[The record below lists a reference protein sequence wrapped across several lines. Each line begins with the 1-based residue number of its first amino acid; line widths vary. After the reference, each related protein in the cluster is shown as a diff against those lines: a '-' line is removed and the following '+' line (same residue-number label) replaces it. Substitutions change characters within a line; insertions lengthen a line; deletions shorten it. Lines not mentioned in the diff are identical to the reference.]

1 MDTYTFIITS
11 IIIVLL
17 PGTGVIYT
25 LSVAMTEGRWK
36 SIYAVIGCTAGIL
49 PHLCASIALTSLLLQ
64 MNSTLFAIIKYAGVL
79 YLIYIGWGMLTDT
92 GAGTFAEMKTS
103 RLAGAIIRRG
113 ILINLL
119 NPKLTLF
126 FFSFLPQYISADS
139 THYTASSAML
149 GLLFMLL
156 TFIIFS
162 LYGILA
168 GSAKSWLC
176 QSASRLARIQ
186 KCFGTIFMLFAIRLA
201 L

>member
-49 PHLCASIALTSLLLQ
+49 PHLLASIALTSLLLQ
-64 MNSTLFAIIKYAGVL
+64 MNGTLFDIIKYAGVL
-79 YLIYIGWGMLTDT
+79 YLVYIGYGILTSKGT
-92 GAGTFAEMKTS
+92 GVFAEMKTS
-103 RLAGAIIRRG
+103 HLASAIIRRG

-126 FFSFLPQYISADS
+126 FFSFLPQYISVD
-139 THYTASSAML
+139 TPHYTANSTML

-176 QSASRLARIQ
+176 QSASRVAYIQ
-186 KCFGTIFMLFAIRLA
+186 KCFGTIFILFAIRLA